1 MKRLAII
8 DGKSVFYRGY
18 YAMPNLSTA
27 DGTPTGGV
35 YGFAALSL
43 ELIKKLEPDYVCV
56 AWDKPKTNI
65 RKRREIYPEY
75 KAGRKPAPADFYTQ
89 IPILQELLEALS
101 WPLYELDD
109 YEADDIM
116 GSLARQ
122 AEAEG
127 LETCLI
133 SSDLDMLQCLAPNT
147 HMYALKKGFSNIEL
161 YKPQYFEEKYGIR
174 VDQFLDLKSLKG
186 DSSDNIPGV
195 PGVGEKGA
203 VKLLQAYDTLD
214 GIYEH
219 VDEVKGS
226 QKDKL
231 IAGKDSA
238 YLSRQVATIMFDA
251 PLVLDLESMDIRDL
265 DTARLKTM
273 LKSLEFSSLLRNL
286 PEHMR
291 HVEADDEPTSEVQ
304 PLELVDWND
313 EFATAAL
320 MAERVMVQLIDEQLY
335 VSHDEQSYALAQPD
349 QLTNLLTHVSL
360 VTHDGDALCKH
371 LLAAEQPIPETMFD
385 MRQAGFLLNPLKKS
399 RTLSD
404 VTQYD
409 GDEIARQ
416 LAELWR
422 VYHEQVTAFE
432 ELPRVKKIAEDID
445 FPTIPILARMEH
457 YGMHLD
463 TEFLAQMNTEL
474 SRDIAEVQAEMHE
487 MAGYEFNIASPS
499 QLGEV
504 LFGKLQL
511 PTAGI
516 KKGKTGYST
525 GQKELDK
532 LRGQHPIIEKIEQ
545 FRELTKLQNTYVEA
559 LPKLVDNQS
568 RLHTTFNQDVAA
580 TGRLSSTDPNLQN
593 IPIRTELGR
602 KIREAFVPSPGNVFV
617 SADYSQ
623 FELRL
628 AAVLAGDE
636 RMTNDFNAGT
646 DIHAKTAAD
655 VHGIPLDQVT
665 KAQRRDAKVVNF
677 GVLYGMGPHAL
688 AGNTGMSFGEAK
700 AFIDE
705 YFKVRGA
712 VKAYIDATIKQARE
726 EGYVETYYG
735 RRRPT
740 PDVQSSNYIVRAG
753 AERAAA
759 NMPIQGTEADLMKRA
774 MIEVEKKLR
783 TGLDDASHSGAQRIK
798 IDDSLPAESRVS
810 QSDASS
816 SLAADDQPQ
825 PLGVQVLQIH
835 DSILVECP
843 EENADEV
850 SEILVNTMST
860 IAPELPIKLQVD
872 VSVGKNWGEV

>member
-18 YAMPNLSTA
+18 YAMPNLSLS

-56 AWDKPKTNI
+56 AWDKAKTNI
-65 RKRREIYPEY
+65 RKRRELYPEY
-75 KAGRKPAPADFYTQ
+75 KAGRKPAPADFYAQ
-89 IPILQELLEALS
+89 IPILNELLEALS

-116 GSLARQ
+116 GTLAKK

-147 HMYALKKGFSNIEL
+147 HMYALKKGFSQIEL
-161 YKPQYFEEKYGIR
+161 FKPEYFEQKYGIR

-195 PGVGEKGA
+195 PGIGEKGA
-203 VKLLQAYDTLD
+203 VKLLQQYKTLD

-219 VDEVKGS
+219 IDDITGAM
-226 QKDKL
+226 QAKL
-231 IAGKDSA
+231 QAGKDSA
-238 YLSRQVATIMFDA
+238 YLSREVATLMFDA
-251 PLVLDLESMDIRDL
+251 PLTLDLPEMDIRDL
-265 DTARLKTM
+265 DTAALRDM
-273 LKSLEFSSLLRNL
+273 LQKLEFHSLLRNL
-286 PEHMR
+286 PTHMQHITTEEEVR
-291 HVEADDEPTSEVQ
+291 HAATTTTQVPWSSDQ
-304 PLELVDWND
+304 
-313 EFATAAL
+313 ATAAL
-320 MAERVMVQLIDEQLY
+320 MSEQVLLQRIDDRLY
-335 VSHDEQSYALAQPD
+335 LSHDVSTVSEVPAD
-349 QLTNLLTHVSL
+349 QLPEIIKNVF
-360 VTHDGDALCKH
+360 VITHDGDALCH
-371 LLAAEQPIPETMFD
+371 YLLDHQIDVPATMFD
-385 MRQAGFLLNPLKKS
+385 IRQAGFLLNPLK
-399 RTLSD
+399 RHHELAA
-404 VTQYD
+404 VIQYD
-409 GDEIARQ
+409 GDDTGTIIGLLWDVYKRQ
-416 LAELWR
+416 VAELTALPK
-422 VYHEQVTAFE
+422 VEQ
-432 ELPRVKKIAEDID
+432 IAMKVD
-445 FPTIPILARMEH
+445 FPLIPILARMEH
-457 YGMHLD
+457 RGMRLD
-463 TEFLAQMNTEL
+463 TAFLASMNKDLTH
-474 SRDIAEVQAEMHE
+474 DIDEVQRAMH
-487 MAGYEFNIASPS
+487 ALVGKEFNIASPS
-499 QLGEV
+499 QLAEV
-504 LFGKLQL
+504 LYTTLQL

-532 LRGQHPIIEKIEQ
+532 LRGLHPIIELIEQ
-545 FRELTKLQNTYVEA
+545 YRELTKLQNTYVEA
-559 LPKLVDNQS
+559 LPRLIDEQS

-602 KIREAFVPSPGNVFV
+602 KIREAFVPSEGNVFV

-628 AAVLAGDE
+628 AAVLSGDE
-636 RMTNDFNAGT
+636 KMINDFNAGT

-655 VHGIPLDQVT
+655 VHGIPLDKVT

-688 AGNTGMSFGEAK
+688 AANTGMSFNEART
-700 AFIDE
+700 FIDE
-705 YFKVRGA
+705 YFKVRG
-712 VKAYIDATIKQARE
+712 KLKTYIDNTIKQAHE
-726 EGYVETYYG
+726 LGYVETFYG

-740 PDVQSSNYIVRAG
+740 PDVKSSNFMVRQA

-774 MIEVEKKLR
+774 MIEVEKRLSDGVGD
-783 TGLDDASHSGAQRIK
+783 TTPLGLQDGENNAV
-798 IDDSLPAESRVS
+798 LPAESRAS
-810 QSDASS
+810 QAVV
-816 SLAADDQPQ
+816 P
-825 PLGVQVLQIH
+825 PTLGVQVLQIH

-843 EENADEV
+843 AENADAV
-850 SEILVNTMST
+850 SKLLAETMES
-860 IAPELPIKLQVD
+860 IAPELPIKLLVD
-872 VSVGKNWGEV
+872 VSIGKHWGEV